1 MSDVLV
7 NSDAGG
13 IVGAKHHSR
22 QRAIAAVGIGNAVEW
37 YDFAIYGSFAAVL
50 GATFFASPDPATQLL
65 LAFAVYGT
73 ALVVR
78 PLGALVF
85 GRLGD
90 VRGRRPAMTTV
101 IVVMSLATAA
111 VGLLPGYLAI
121 GIAAPVLLVLLRAL
135 QGLGAGGELGVSSV
149 FLVEHAPPG
158 RRGAVGSLM
167 IATLALGMAMGM
179 VVAAALTAVDGGA
192 ALRSGWWRL
201 AFLVALPLGLVGWYV
216 RTRVSETSAYLG
228 SDPSS
233 RQRPWSRLLRSSRS
247 RVWRGFLIMGAG
259 SLAYNTFFVF
269 LPNHLIVRQGA
280 PAAETWFITASGLVV
295 TAVAALV
302 LGHLSDR
309 HGRRRIVAGS
319 AISLAVLAVPLSLVA
334 GQSLGL
340 LWTAQCLIG
349 IGVGGILSVALVAEA
364 FPAEVR
370 TTGVAMT
377 AGLATALLGGTTPLV
392 DQLLVAKLGIET
404 GPGAYVAVVA
414 LIAALAVWRWDERR
428 RSG

>member
-1 MSDVLV
+1 MSTVLV

-50 GATFFASPDPATQLL
+50 GATFFPSSDPATQLL

-111 VGLLPGYLAI
+111 VGLLPGYQAI
-121 GIAAPVLLVLLRAL
+121 GVAAPVLLVLLRAL

-158 RRGAVGSLM
+158 RRGVVGSLL

-228 SDPSS
+228 SDPSA
-233 RQRPWSRLLRSSRS
+233 RRRPWSRLLRSSRS
-247 RVWRGFLIMGAG
+247 RVWGGFLIMGAG

-269 LPNHLIVRQGA
+269 LPNHLIVRQAA

-295 TAVAALV
+295 TAVAAVV

-319 AISLAVLAVPLSLVA
+319 AISLAVLAVPLSLVS

-340 LWTAQCLIG
+340 LRTAQCLIG
-349 IGVGGILSVALVAEA
+349 IGVGGVLSVALVAEA

-392 DQLLVAKLGIET
+392 DQLLVAKLGVET